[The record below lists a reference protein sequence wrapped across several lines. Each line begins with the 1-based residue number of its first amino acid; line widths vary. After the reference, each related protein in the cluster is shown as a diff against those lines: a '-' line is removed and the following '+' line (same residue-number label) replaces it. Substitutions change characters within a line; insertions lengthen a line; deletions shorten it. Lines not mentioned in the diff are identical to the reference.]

1 MIENILAK
9 YEGKALLTSKIGQ
22 YTEGVNQYKLAPSI
36 KT

>member
-22 YTEGVNQYKLAPSI
+22 YTEGGKSI
-36 KT
+36 QTCVKY